1 MSYPGLF
8 RAEGE
13 LCVTTLRRSEVAILR
28 RVFTETAT
36 VVGDPRG
43 EDPVVRR
50 LFPDVYPDDPEQARE
65 FRRLTEQD
73 LSSEKSHQVS
83 VVLGTLPERG
93 GQLRLDAEYAEAWLR
108 ALTDARLAIG
118 VRLGIDDDTDL
129 SDQIDEAAMRD
140 PTGVRAMQLSVYGY
154 LTYMQESL
162 VESLMGVASG

>member
-8 RAEGE
+8 RSEDG

-36 VVGDPRG
+36 LVGDPG
-43 EDPVVRR
+43 GDDPVLDR
-50 LFPDVYPDDPEQARE
+50 LFPDAYGDDPEQAEE

-73 LSSEKSHQVS
+73 LSTEKAHQVG
-83 VVLGTLPERG
+83 VVLGTLPDRG
-93 GQLRLDAEYAEAWLR
+93 GELRLDAEHAEAWLR
-108 ALTDARLAIG
+108 ALTDARLALG
-118 VRLGIDDDTDL
+118 VRLGIDEESDL

-162 VESLMGVASG
+162 VESLIGAG